1 MFILHLYL
9 HIGSDASYLL
19 SGEFGSVVSICRV
32 GICIAVHFTTF
43 SDFLLAPCGAMS

>member
-1 MFILHLYL
+1 M
-9 HIGSDASYLL
+9 GSDASYLL
-19 SGEFGSVVSICRV
+19 GGEFGRVVSICRV